1 MTQPHEKPTELE
13 RTYVQPLLVE
23 RDLGIPLLLIDA
35 DSYDAPS
42 GRLALDPDDAALLA
56 LHDAILGAGAIDSA
70 AAAASGSTVAAAAA
84 AAAGD
89 GPGSGIRKR
98 PTLSLSWL
106 RKTEYLDHAEA
117 TPQFKAGKV
126 ERAGAAA
133 ASLQQRRAN
142 DGRDLHQLVEDSF
155 AAARR
160 PPAHPDK
167 PWLQA
172 EAVYELLPADDELWK
187 NDYYFVRFENDP
199 VSTAAAQS
207 ILQQSDA
214 PPGAAAAADGDD
226 EPGKRARVSEADVR
240 NYATFARTH
249 AFLRPST
256 TAEGEDFLDLYLPT
270 PAATAAA
277 ADASSDAPEQL
288 QLRRAYHYQVH
299 DDMNKRFVL
308 ALDTESGVASYV
320 PFSSRMQL
328 RTIQKPTYGLMNTER
343 PDVLR
348 RAVREPTEREE
359 KERRRRLQ
367 AIEALALSA
376 DEIAAAT
383 NHTDGDADE
392 EIVDL

>member
-1 MTQPHEKPTELE
+1 
-13 RTYVQPLLVE
+13 LLVE

-70 AAAASGSTVAAAAA
+70 AASSSAVAAASAAAA

-89 GPGSGIRKR
+89 TPGSGIRKR

-142 DGRDLHQLVEDSF
+142 DGRDLHQLVEESF

-199 VSTAAAQS
+199 VSAAAAQS
-207 ILQQSDA
+207 ILQQRD
-214 PPGAAAAADGDD
+214 PAATDGGDEGD

-249 AFLRPST
+249 AFLRPSRT
-256 TAEGEDFLDLYLPT
+256 DEGEEFLDLYLPT
-270 PAATAAA
+270 PAAA
-277 ADASSDAPEQL
+277 ADASSDAPAEL

-299 DDMNKRFVL
+299 EDMSKRFVL

-348 RAVREPTEREE
+348 RSVREPTEREE
-359 KERRRRLQ
+359 KDRRRRLQ

-383 NHTDGDADE
+383 NHTGADGDADE